1 MNTYCPKH
9 SISPHRKNRRPWT
22 RRRRT
27 RSRMLTRCTPWWTR
41 WRWSTWCAPWRRPQP
56 FPGPRTGGGR
66 RGVGPR
72 WRTRGQQCCPTRT
85 TPYWACTALP
95 PCPTTSCCR
104 LGLLYTS
111 SLGRTGEAERE
122 RWGGGVGV
130 VFVLVVAPPASVL
143 QPPSVPTTL
152 LPIPQQRQV
161 DLPTHRRDLR
171 RPGPGGAVGVG
182 GWGG

>member
-122 RWGGGVGV
+122 RWGGG
-130 VFVLVVAPPASVL
+130 
-143 QPPSVPTTL
+143 
-152 LPIPQQRQV
+152 
-161 DLPTHRRDLR
+161 
-171 RPGPGGAVGVG
+171 
-182 GWGG
+182 GWGWFLFWWLHHLPLSSNRLPFQPLSCQSRSSGKSTYLRTVGICVVLAQVGQ

>member
-1 MNTYCPKH
+1 MALVDMVCALAATTAVPRTPDWRGPAWCRPTLADAGPTVLSNSYDPLLGLYGLTAVPNDVLLSTGASLH
-9 SISPHRKNRRPWT
+9 VVTGPNRR
-22 RRRRT
+22 
-27 RSRMLTRCTPWWTR
+27 
-41 WRWSTWCAPWRRPQP
+41 
-56 FPGPRTGGGR
+56 GR
-66 RGVGPR
+66 
-72 WRTRGQQCCPTRT
+72 
-85 TPYWACTALP
+85 
-95 PCPTTSCCR
+95 
-104 LGLLYTS
+104 
-111 SLGRTGEAERE
+111 ERE
-122 RWGGGVGV
+122 MGGGGVGV